1 MSSKVDAAAA
11 AQAEVDKFDL
21 PSSINESQA
30 TVLFR
35 KVETKHKLQAQANVQ
50 NQVEFKKL
58 Y

>member
-50 NQVEFKKL
+50 NQV
-58 Y
+58 